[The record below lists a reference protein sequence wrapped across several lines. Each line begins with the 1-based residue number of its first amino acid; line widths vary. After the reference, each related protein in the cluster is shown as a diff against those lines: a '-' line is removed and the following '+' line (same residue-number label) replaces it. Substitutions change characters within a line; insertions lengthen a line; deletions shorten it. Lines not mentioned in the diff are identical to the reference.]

1 MSYEAFK
8 VEIENGVAHVIL
20 NRPESMNAMGKAFW
34 PECRQIFESL
44 SGNPEVRVVVVTS
57 TGKHFS
63 AGMDLS
69 FFSGLKL
76 QTAVDP
82 GRKSEQLRRL
92 ILDLQESFN
101 AIERCNVPV
110 LIGIH
115 GAAIGGAV
123 DMMCAC
129 DTRYCTKDAFSA
141 IQEIKIGMT
150 ADLGT
155 LQRLQHLIPSGLARE
170 LAYTGRKL
178 RAEEAQASGFVT
190 RVFADHEAMV
200 EGLLKIAREIATRSP
215 LAVVGSKEMLDFARD
230 HSVEDGLNYIATWNA
245 AMILTGDL
253 EEGLRAQAEKRLP
266 EYENLLG
273 IS

>member
-1 MSYEAFK
+1 MSYKAFK
-8 VEIENGVAHVIL
+8 VEIENGIAQVTL
-20 NRPESMNAMGKAFW
+20 NQPESMNAMGKAFW
-34 PECRQIFESL
+34 PECREIFESI
-44 SGNPEVRVVVVTS
+44 STNPDVRVVVVTS

-69 FFSGLKL
+69 FFSDLKL
-76 QTAVDP
+76 NAAADP
-82 GRKSEQLRRL
+82 GRKSEQLRRF

-110 LIGIH
+110 LIGVH

-123 DMMCAC
+123 DMVCTC
-129 DTRYCTKDAFSA
+129 DTRYCTEDAFFA

-155 LQRLQHLIPSGLARE
+155 LQRLQHLMPSGLARE

-178 RAEEAQASGFVT
+178 RAEEAQAGGFVT
-190 RVFADHEAMV
+190 RVFADHAAMI
-200 EGLLKIAREIATRSP
+200 EGLLETAREIAARSP
-215 LAVVGSKEMLDFARD
+215 LAVVGSKEMLDYARK

-245 AMILTGDL
+245 AMIMTGDL
-253 EEGLRAQAEKRLP
+253 EEGLRAQAERRLP

-273 IS
+273 SS

>member
-1 MSYEAFK
+1 MSYKAFK
-8 VEIENGVAHVIL
+8 IKIENNIAHVIL
-20 NRPESMNAMGKAFW
+20 NQPDSMNAMGEAFW
-34 PECRQIFESL
+34 PECRDIFESI

-63 AGMDLS
+63 AGMDLG
-69 FFSGLKL
+69 FFARLEKPASG
-76 QTAVDP
+76 DP
-82 GRKSEQLRRL
+82 GRMSEQRRRF

-101 AIERCNVPV
+101 AIERCKVPV

-123 DMMCAC
+123 DMVCTC
-129 DTRYCTKDAFSA
+129 DTRYCTEDAYFA

-155 LQRLQHLIPSGLARE
+155 LQRLPHLIPSGLARE

-178 RAEEAQASGFVT
+178 KAEEAHASGFVT
-190 RVFADHEAMV
+190 RVFVDHEAMI
-200 EGLLKIAREIATRSP
+200 EGLMRTAQEIAARSP
-215 LAVVGSKEMLDFARD
+215 LAVAGSKEMLDYAHK

-245 AMILTGDL
+245 AMIVTNDL
-253 EEGLRAQAEKRLP
+253 KEGLRAQAEKRLP
-266 EYENLLG
+266 EYDNLLG
-273 IS
+273 SS

>member
-1 MSYEAFK
+1 MHSWIK
-8 VEIENGVAHVIL
+8 NRIAHVIL
-20 NRPESMNAMGKAFW
+20 KRPESMNAMGKAFW
-34 PECRQIFESL
+34 PECREIFENIL
-44 SGNPEVRVVVVTS
+44 ENPEVRVVVVTS

-63 AGMDLS
+63 AGMDLN
-69 FFSGLKL
+69 FFASLEIPRSG
-76 QTAVDP
+76 DP
-82 GRKSEQLRRL
+82 GRQCEQRRRF

-101 AIERCNVPV
+101 AIERCKVPV

-123 DMMCAC
+123 DMACAC
-129 DTRYCTKDAFSA
+129 DTRYCTEDAFFA

-155 LQRLQHLIPSGLARE
+155 LQRLPHLIPSGLARE

-178 RAEEAQASGFVT
+178 KAEEAQASGFVT

-200 EGLLKIAREIATRSP
+200 EGIMEVAREIAARSP
-215 LAVVGSKEMLDFARD
+215 LAVVGSKEMLDYSRG

-245 AMILTGDL
+245 AMIMTGDL
-253 EEGLRAQAEKRLP
+253 KEGLRAQAEKRLP
-266 EYENLLG
+266 EYDDLLG
-273 IS
+273 SP